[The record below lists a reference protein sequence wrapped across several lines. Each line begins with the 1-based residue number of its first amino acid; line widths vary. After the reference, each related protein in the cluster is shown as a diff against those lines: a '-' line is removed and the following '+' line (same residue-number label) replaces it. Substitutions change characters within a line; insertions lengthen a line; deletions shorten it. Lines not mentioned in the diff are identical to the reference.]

1 MTYKRKHW
9 KNFPDISTPV
19 DAESLNNLEAGVE
32 TLSQDVKVLKEQGGN
47 KGEKG
52 DPGPQGPAGKDGPR
66 GPQGPA
72 GPQGPQGP
80 KGDSGVGVVTSGMY
94 YFNVVGDDLIIRYDD
109 NTEAPSF
116 YIDEDGILKYQIKH
130 KGE

>member
-52 DPGPQGPAGKDGPR
+52 DP
-66 GPQGPA
+66 